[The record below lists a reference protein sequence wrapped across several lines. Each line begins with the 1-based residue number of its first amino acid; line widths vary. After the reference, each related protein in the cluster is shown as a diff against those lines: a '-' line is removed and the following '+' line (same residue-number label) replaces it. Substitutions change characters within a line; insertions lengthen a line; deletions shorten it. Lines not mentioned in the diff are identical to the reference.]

1 MLKMHLG
8 TISGIIFYVFF
19 PLNFHNNSLER
30 YYYKLHMVSEGFD
43 LSYLTQEVK

>member
-8 TISGIIFYVFF
+8 TTLGIVFLWFF
-19 PLNFHNNSLER
+19 PLNSHNNHLDS

-43 LSYLTQEVK
+43 LWFI